1 MTEPVI
7 GRVAAARS
15 FLGQIWKLAAPYW
28 WSEERWIARG
38 LLVTILSMN
47 VFLVWLLKQ
56 LNDWNRAF
64 FDALQDKNSEVFWK
78 LLISFESA
86 DALFYSFTGLVFV
99 YIVVAVYRQWLRQYL
114 SIRWRRWL
122 THVYFRDWLGERSY
136 YRMELTNAGTDN
148 PEQRIEEDIKDFTE
162 KTPIIIF
169 GLLSEIMTL
178 FTFTYVLWGL
188 SGSLTLG
195 FLGGLAIPGYM
206 VWVALLYSVA
216 GSFATYWIGRR
227 LVRVNFDL
235 QRYNAD
241 LRYRLIR
248 VRENAESIALYH
260 GEPDESRRLSG
271 AFGRIYDM
279 FWEYMRLY
287 KRLTWLG
294 VFYSQVAGIFPIVV
308 QAPRYFSG
316 EITLGVLTQTAG
328 AFAQV
333 QGSLSWFVDSFTN
346 LADWKAGVDRLTTF
360 ANAIAASKQLAEAE
374 RSLDLT
380 EGEGPAL
387 ALEGVTVALPDGRS
401 LIEQV
406 DLTVEPGDR
415 LVIQG
420 PSGSGKTTLFRM
432 LAGLWSF
439 GSGRIRLPRGGRAL
453 FLPQKPYLPIGTLR
467 DSLCY
472 PAKAD
477 AYADAE
483 ILAALRSCSLEH
495 LADRLDEAANWSLLL
510 SPGEQQRL
518 SFARALLIRPDW
530 LFLDEASSALDEATE
545 TRLYQL
551 LEEQLPGATVISIA
565 HKPSVL
571 RFHRRRLLIDP
582 ERRRASVGELATAG

>member
-7 GRVAAARS
+7 GRVAAART

-28 WSEERWIARG
+28 WSEERWVARG
-38 LLVTILSMN
+38 LLAVILSMN
-47 VFLVWLLKQ
+47 VFLVWLSKQ
-56 LNDWNRAF
+56 LNDWNRDF
-64 FDALQDKNSEVFWK
+64 FDALQDKNGEAFWK
-78 LLISFESA
+78 LLISFASPSE
-86 DALFYSFTGLVFV
+86 LFFSFAGLVFV

-122 THVYFRDWLGERSY
+122 THVYFKDWLGERSY

-148 PEQRIEEDIKDFTE
+148 PEQRIEQDIKEFTE
-162 KTPIIIF
+162 GTPVLVF

-178 FTFTYVLWGL
+178 ITFTYVLWGL
-188 SGSLTLG
+188 SGSLTVG

-206 VWVALLYSVA
+206 VWVALLYSIA
-216 GSFATYWIGRR
+216 GSYATYWVGRR
-227 LVRVNFDL
+227 LVQVNFDL
-235 QRYNAD
+235 QRFNAD

-279 FWEYMRLY
+279 FWEYMRLN

-294 VFYSQVAGIFPIVV
+294 VFYAQVAGIFPIIV
-308 QAPRYFSG
+308 QAPRYFAG

-333 QGSLSWFVDSFTN
+333 QGSLSWFVESFTS

-360 ANAIAASKQLAEAE
+360 ANAMAASKQLTAAERDLDLAEADRPE
-374 RSLDLT
+374 LSLRD
-380 EGEGPAL
+380 
-387 ALEGVTVALPDGRS
+387 VTVALPSGRN
-401 LIEQV
+401 LIENV
-406 DLTVEPGDR
+406 DLTLAPGDR

-432 LAGLWSF
+432 LAGLWSY
-439 GSGRIRLPRGGRAL
+439 GSGQIRLPRGGRAL
-453 FLPQKPYLPIGTLR
+453 FLPQKPYLPIGSLR

-477 AYADAE
+477 AHPDAE
-483 ILAALRSCSLEH
+483 IRTVLHTCQLDHLLE
-495 LADRLDEAANWSLLL
+495 RLDEVANWSLVL

-518 SFARALLIRPDW
+518 SFARALLIKPEW
-530 LFLDEASSALDEATE
+530 LFLDEATSALDEATE
-545 TRLYQL
+545 TNLYRLL
-551 LEEQLPGATVISIA
+551 AERLPSATVVSIA

-571 RFHRRRLLIDP
+571 RFHQRRLLIDP
-582 ERRRASVGELATAG
+582 EERRASLGELAPAE